1 MKKIIIIGLFLLSI
15 SQIFAQNQSDSIE
28 IKKTFF
34 GTIFRQNG
42 KNLTPQQ
49 LINIMQP
56 NAEAYKEMK
65 VARTNYSFGMVFSF
79 AGGAFMGWPLGGA
92 IAGKK
97 MDWTLFGIGVGL
109 TVISIP
115 FSIAYTNHSKNA
127 VRNFNNGLKQT
138 GMNTIDLKLGITPDG
153 IGITMALFSN
163 LILNYH

>member
-1 MKKIIIIGLFLLSI
+1 MSMKKIIIIGLFLLSI

-28 IKKTFF
+28 IKKTIF

-42 KNLTPQQ
+42 KNLTSQQ

-65 VARTNYSFGMVFSF
+65 VARTNFAVGMVFAC
-79 AGGAFMGWPLGGA
+79 AGGACMGWPLGGV

-97 MDWTLFGIGVGL
+97 MDWTVFGIGVGL
-109 TVISIP
+109 TAMSIP
-115 FSIAYTNHSKNA
+115 FSIAYSNHTKNA

-153 IGITMALFSN
+153 IGITMAF
-163 LILNYH
+163 